1 VTARAGPSGPTRAA
15 SQHPDDRG
23 NAVVEFLVLGVVL
36 LVPVM
41 YLALALGRVQAAT
54 YAVDGAA
61 REAARAF
68 AAAPDEATGRRH
80 ALVAVRLALLDQGLD
95 VDPSAAATLTCDA
108 DPCLTPGARLTVRV
122 AVDVTLPG
130 VPAGV
135 DQAVPGHVAVVSS
148 ATGTVDAFR
157 PAPVVGVP

>member
-1 VTARAGPSGPTRAA
+1 VAPRRGDG
-15 SQHPDDRG
+15 G

-36 LVPVM
+36 LVPLA

-68 AAAPDEATGRRH
+68 AAAPDEVTGRRH

-95 VDPSAAATLTCDA
+95 VDPSAAATLTCSA

-130 VPAGV
+130 VPAVV
-135 DQAVPGHVAVVSS
+135 DEAVPGRVAVASS

-157 PAPVVGVP
+157 PAPAVGAP